1 MIIIAFIL
9 LVIVL
14 LALSAPSGKVDHLT
28 PKKRKRREE
37 LVKHFEQQ
45 AKREGR
51 WKSDVAEK
59 KTKEDVSP
67 SEQGGVEEQKQPD
80 RYTRF
85 LTFNVQG
92 TNFADE
98 KGKEYIKSLKVGDPV
113 LLVPEFYNPY
123 DCNAVAVHVNGVRIG
138 YMPASLAATV
148 AKTIF
153 PGHSAN
159 YTLCQVSEVVN
170 DEVYEMPI
178 IELAV
183 FAKTADGKDQLISDR
198 EPDILYVEPIEGC
211 GQDLVDD
218 ILHRGYLLSIFA
230 RQMIYSHPEWYEEYD
245 GESSKDEDDEFFISF
260 VNRIYFGGIKEKE
273 DYQDFLKDVR
283 RDRVRGD
290 NKILIKRIKHYLK
303 IRNIEFL

>member
-1 MIIIAFIL
+1 M
-9 LVIVL
+9 
-14 LALSAPSGKVDHLT
+14 
-28 PKKRKRREE
+28 
-37 LVKHFEQQ
+37 
-45 AKREGR
+45 
-51 WKSDVAEK
+51 
-59 KTKEDVSP
+59 
-67 SEQGGVEEQKQPD
+67 
-80 RYTRF
+80 
-85 LTFNVQG
+85 
-92 TNFADE
+92 
-98 KGKEYIKSLKVGDPV
+98 

-123 DCNAVAVHVNGVRIG
+123 DCNVVAVHVNGVRIG
-138 YMPASLAATV
+138 YMPSSLAATV
-148 AKTIF
+148 AKSIF

-198 EPDILYVEPIEGC
+198 EPDILYIEPIEGC
-211 GQDLVDD
+211 GQNLVDD

-260 VNRIYFGGIKEKE
+260 VNRIYFGGIKDKE
-273 DYQDFLKDVR
+273 DYQEFLKDVR

-290 NKILIKRIKHYLK
+290 NKILIKRIKHYMKL
-303 IRNIEFL
+303 RNFDFL

>member
-1 MIIIAFIL
+1 MIIIAIIL
-9 LVIVL
+9 AVIVL
-14 LALSAPSGKVDHLT
+14 FAFALSAGNEPQN
-28 PKKRKRREE
+28 KKSREE

-45 AKREGR
+45 AKREEE
-51 WKSDVAEK
+51 EK
-59 KTKEDVSP
+59 KKAAEREAKER
-67 SEQGGVEEQKQPD
+67 ERVEEQKQPD

-98 KGKEYIKSLKVGDPV
+98 KGKEYIKNIKVGDPV

-138 YMPASLAATV
+138 YMPSSIAATV
-148 AKTIF
+148 AKSIF

-178 IELAV
+178 IELTV
-183 FAKTADGKDQLISDR
+183 FAKTADGKDQPISDR

-218 ILHRGYLLSIFA
+218 ILHRGYLLSLYA

-260 VNRIYFGGIKEKE
+260 VNRIYFGGIKDKE

-303 IRNIEFL
+303 IREIELL

>member
-1 MIIIAFIL
+1 MIF
-9 LVIVL
+9 IVL
-14 LALSAPSGKVDHLT
+14 FLVAVFLFVLLT
-28 PKKRKRREE
+28 KSSKNSQEQKPNEAANKPVEIEE
-37 LVKHFEQQ
+37 EP
-45 AKREGR
+45 E
-51 WKSDVAEK
+51 AEY
-59 KTKEDVSP
+59 
-67 SEQGGVEEQKQPD
+67 QKQPD

-85 LTFNVQG
+85 LTFNVLG

-138 YMPASLAATV
+138 YMPSSLAATV
-148 AKTIF
+148 AKSIF

-211 GQDLVDD
+211 GQNLVDD
-218 ILHRGYLLSIFA
+218 ILHRGYLLSLFA

-260 VNRIYFGGIKEKE
+260 VNRIYFGGIKDKE

-303 IRNIEFL
+303 IKNIEFI